1 MKQISVLCVLNN
13 LTFHI
18 SLHKKLHEC
27 HAGERG
33 LCHEGLAVLYDL
45 RGEQGELLGP
55 ELLPE
60 GGVLVYAD
68 VEAEDL

>member
-1 MKQISVLCVLNN
+1 MPH
-13 LTFHI
+13 T
-18 SLHKKLHEC
+18 SLHKQLHKC

-55 ELLPE
+55 QLLPE

-68 VEAEDL
+68 VEAEDLGK